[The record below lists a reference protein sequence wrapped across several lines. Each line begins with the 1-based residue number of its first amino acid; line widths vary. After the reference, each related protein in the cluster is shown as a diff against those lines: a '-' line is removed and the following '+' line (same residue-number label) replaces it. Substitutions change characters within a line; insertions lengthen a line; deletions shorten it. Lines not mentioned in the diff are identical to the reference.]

1 MINFSKIIYKFLLVT
16 FCSLTLH
23 ASELT
28 AEAQEGKILFD
39 NVSCKKC
46 HISDGDFDKM
56 NNKVKNIQNLAS
68 WVSTCDNSLHIGW
81 FPEEQEK
88 VTKYLNETYYKLKN

>member
-1 MINFSKIIYKFLLVT
+1 MINSTNIIYKSLLIT
-16 FCSLTLH
+16 TCSITLF
-23 ASELT
+23 ASSLSE
-28 AEAQEGKILFD
+28 EVKEGKKLFD
-39 NVSCKKC
+39 EANCKKC
-46 HISDGDFDKM
+46 HIVDGDFDKM
-56 NNKVKNIQNLAS
+56 NGKVQNIQNLAS